1 MTYTNSYKSPLGNIT
16 LASDGKNLI
25 GLWFDGQKYYG
36 DTLKSNTQ
44 NKDLPIFK
52 LTKDWL
58 DIYFSEK
65 QPNFTPPVF
74 FNSTPFRNSVWQIL
88 LNIPYGKTITYG
100 DIANIIAKQKGFKK
114 MSAQAVGNAVGHNPI
129 SLIIPCHRVV
139 GSNGS
144 LVGYAGGTDKKQQL
158 LQLEKI

>member
-1 MTYTNSYKSPLGNIT
+1 MTYTNLYKSPLGNIT

-44 NKDLPIFK
+44 NKDLPIIK

-58 DIYFSEK
+58 DIYFSGK

-74 FNSTPFRNSVWQIL
+74 FNSPPL
-88 LNIPYGKTITYG
+88 
-100 DIANIIAKQKGFKK
+100 
-114 MSAQAVGNAVGHNPI
+114 
-129 SLIIPCHRVV
+129 
-139 GSNGS
+139 
-144 LVGYAGGTDKKQQL
+144 
-158 LQLEKI
+158 